1 MTYFTKD
8 YHKFLKDLNKNNNR
22 EWFHANKKRYETS
35 VKNPFYDFVEVMIEQ
50 LSAID
55 KRIVITPKDAIF
67 RINRDIR
74 FSKDK
79 TPYKTQ
85 MSAILSPGGRKNRS
99 TPGLYIQFGVE
110 DVRLYSGM
118 YMVDKKVLQRI
129 REKIVSHPKE
139 FKKLITTKKF
149 VNHFGEIHG
158 EKNKRIPKEFQ
169 ESAAQQPLL
178 FNKSFY
184 YFATFKPTIVEEP
197 KLPKLL
203 IDHFKAAQPLNAFLA
218 EALD

>member
-1 MTYFTKD
+1 
-8 YHKFLKDLNKNNNR
+8 
-22 EWFHANKKRYETS
+22 
-35 VKNPFYDFVEVMIEQ
+35 
-50 LSAID
+50 
-55 KRIVITPKDAIF
+55 
-67 RINRDIR
+67 
-74 FSKDK
+74 
-79 TPYKTQ
+79 

-169 ESAAQQPLL
+169 EPAAQQPLL

-184 YFATFKPTIVEEP
+184 YFATFKPTIVEVP

-203 IDHFKAAQPLNAFLA
+203 IDHFKASQPLNAFLA